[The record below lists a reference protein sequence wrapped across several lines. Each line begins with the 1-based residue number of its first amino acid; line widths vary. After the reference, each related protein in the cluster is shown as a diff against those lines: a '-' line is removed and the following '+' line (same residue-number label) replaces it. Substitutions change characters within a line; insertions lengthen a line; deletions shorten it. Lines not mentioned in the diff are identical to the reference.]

1 MINEYM
7 VKETIKHHA
16 DTLPFYVENDNIVSK
31 EDGEVVCSL
40 DTYMEAMKRRLHCD
54 FELVYAGS
62 CVFPTVL
69 RCKECGTVVFSHGY
83 EYEDY
88 DPDLC
93 CPDCGNYKT
102 NFAFYTK
109 AEIESD
115 PNKQAEIK
123 FLEEQQI
130 EDEKSYARSK
140 KRNKTDQEIFKF
152 RIKLS
157 QKHALKVDLKCDN
170 LFRTFLKGLYLSV
183 HWLEADEDNSM
194 LWTFKKH
201 IVVPLSWKAYQIHYA
216 IPRKVRKE
224 HDALGR

>member
-1 MINEYM
+1 MINEYTI
-7 VKETIKHHA
+7 KETVRNHV
-16 DTLPFYVENDNIVSK
+16 DELPFYIENDNIVSK

-40 DTYMEAMKRRLHCD
+40 DTYMEAMRRRLHCD
-54 FELVYAGS
+54 FELVYSGS
-62 CVFPTVL
+62 CIFPTVL
-69 RCKECGTVVFSHGY
+69 RCKECGAVVFSHGY

-115 PNKQAEIK
+115 PDKQAEIK
-123 FLEEQQI
+123 FLEEQQA
-130 EDEKSYARSK
+130 EDEKSYARCK

-183 HWLEADEDNSM
+183 RWLEADEDNSM

-201 IVVPLSWKAYQIHYA
+201 IVVPLSWKAYQLHYA
-216 IPRKVRKE
+216 IPRKVGKKYKTL
-224 HDALGR
+224 D